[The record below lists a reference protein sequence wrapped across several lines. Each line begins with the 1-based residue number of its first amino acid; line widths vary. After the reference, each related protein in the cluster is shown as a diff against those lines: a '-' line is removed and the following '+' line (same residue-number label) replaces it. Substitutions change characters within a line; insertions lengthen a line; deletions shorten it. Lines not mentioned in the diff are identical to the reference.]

1 MLPSG
6 LKYHG
11 SSCTIVIAAPVSKQ
25 RKCVPQSVTLSYVEG
40 MKWTAHNKMLDLL
53 ARRDHSEKEL
63 RTKLKKHF
71 TEAEIE
77 KAIEFAKNKKWIP
90 DDETSAILLA
100 ERAASA
106 LHRKKKGI
114 LYINHFL
121 GKKWLPKLKADP
133 RLELEKARD
142 LINNKKSKKKNVDN
156 KVMARFLLS
165 RGFEMTTVRKAIHE
179 EL

>member
-1 MLPSG
+1 M
-6 LKYHG
+6 
-11 SSCTIVIAAPVSKQ
+11 
-25 RKCVPQSVTLSYVEG
+25 PQSVSLRYEEN

-63 RTKLKKHF
+63 RTKLQKHF
-71 TEAEIE
+71 DEAQIE
-77 KAIEFAKNKKWIP
+77 KAIEFAKDKKWIP
-90 DDETSAILLA
+90 DDESSANLLA
-100 ERAASA
+100 ERAAA
-106 LHRKKKGI
+106 GLHRKKKGI

-121 GKKWLPKLKADP
+121 GKKGLPKLKADP

-142 LINNKKSKKKNVDN
+142 LINNRKSKKKDVDQ

-179 EL
+179 EF